1 MLVPAARNSILD
13 LVRPTPT
20 VRLGSIP
27 GPDRAPI
34 FVKLEQLSP
43 TGSHKDRIARAMLA
57 QAESQGLLAPEAT
70 VIEASCGNLGVA
82 LALACAERGCRLIV
96 VMPQSVNPE
105 FRPLIEAYGARIE
118 VTPAELG
125 MSGAIARAEELASAC
140 KGAYMP
146 AQYENPANWVAH
158 QRSTGAELVRA
169 IELSGFK
176 ANSFVMTVGTG
187 GTLAGVGCAL
197 RRTFPGIRLVAVDL
211 RWPSGAAKSM
221 RVEGGGG
228 AVFPG
233 SALIADAVIEVE
245 EEAAREMAG
254 RLARE
259 EGLLVGISS
268 GANVVAAL
276 QLARG
281 LGQDQAVYTLC
292 CDTGERYFNAQEG
305 PR

>member
-1 MLVPAARNSILD
+1 MLVPAAQDSILD
-13 LVRPTPT
+13 LVGPTPT
-20 VRLGSIP
+20 VRLGSVP
-27 GPDRAPI
+27 GADHAPI

-57 QAESQGLLAPEAT
+57 QAESQGLLGPEAT

-82 LALACAERGCRLIV
+82 LALACADRGYRLIV

-118 VTPAELG
+118 VTPADLG
-125 MSGAIARAEELASAC
+125 MSGAIARAKELVTGSP
-140 KGAYMP
+140 GAYMP
-146 AQYENPANWVAH
+146 AQYENPVNWVAH

-169 IELSGFK
+169 IELTGFK
-176 ANSFVMTVGTG
+176 ANSFAMTVGTG

-197 RRTFPGIRLVAVDL
+197 RRTFPDTRLVAVEL
-211 RWPSGAAKSM
+211 RWTAGAARSM
-221 RVEGGGG
+221 RVEGGSG

-233 SALIADAVIEVE
+233 SGLTADGVIEVE
-245 EEAAREMAG
+245 EQAAREMTG

-276 QLARG
+276 QLAQG
-281 LGQDQAVYTLC
+281 LGQDEAVYTLC